1 MKRIP
6 ALPPRNSP
14 RTGEARRGAFTLIEL
29 LVVIAIIAILASLL
43 LPALAR
49 AKEKAKRIGCNNN
62 LHQLG
67 MASQFYAEDFRGH
80 LLPDTNPNKP
90 NIWVNGSDDF
100 NWCVVYIKSGSGGVY
115 VCPSTR
121 NYIGT
126 NLTYNLTWKENRVKD
141 LQQLADNPGYTNGV
155 SYEILGS
162 IRDPRTDPPDDGT
175 TPKLETKATQSF
187 LLTHSLLYVPGMIG
201 TIPGPSAYWLFHDQD
216 DQGKNQIWDKGDN
229 HGDAGGNV
237 AYADG
242 HSAWVTTKKRIVE
255 WQITRDLANP
265 VLP

>member
-1 MKRIP
+1 MP
-6 ALPPRNSP
+6 ALPRRHSP

-43 LPALAR
+43 LPALAK
-49 AKEKAKRIGCNNN
+49 AKEKAKRMGCNNN

-67 MASQFYAEDFRGH
+67 MASQFYADDHRGH

-100 NWCVVYIKSGSGGVY
+100 NWCAAYIKSGSGGVY

-121 NYIGT
+121 NYIAT
-126 NLTYNLTWKENRVKD
+126 NITYDLTWKENRV
-141 LQQLADNPGYTNGV
+141 LGLGQLARQTGSTNGV

-162 IRDPRTDPPDDGT
+162 IRDPRTDPPGE
-175 TPKLETKATQSF
+175 ETKVTQSF

-201 TIPGPSAYWLFHDQD
+201 TIPGPSAYWLFHDED
-216 DQGKNQIWDKGDN
+216 DPGKNQIWDKADN